1 MTLLIE
7 VSLHSVTIEGRR
19 LPRPRRVSVMQW
31 LDFWEDVDAM
41 PDHSNDAELI
51 DDLKLEVA
59 ELKQRCDSL
68 QADLDSV
75 DRA

>member
-19 LPRPRRVSVMQW
+19 LPRPRRVSVKQW
-31 LDFWEDVDAM
+31 LDFWEDVDAR
-41 PDHSNDAELI
+41 PDHENDAEI
-51 DDLKLEVA
+51 IEDLKLEIE
-59 ELKQRCDSL
+59 ELTARCDSL

-75 DRA
+75 DRT